1 MDTLKK
7 IHKQHVI
14 RHTIRFIILATL
26 LIAVHLIIGMVG
38 YHYICGF
45 DWVDSF
51 LNSSMIMGGMGE
63 INALTDNASKI
74 FAGIYALF
82 SGLIFI
88 VIISILLYPVLEA
101 SMMRLH
107 IESTKD

>member
-1 MDTLKK
+1 MEDRNKVQTRK
-7 IHKQHVI
+7 VI
-14 RHTIRFIILATL
+14 NHAVRFFILATL
-26 LIAVHLIIGMVG
+26 LIMFHLIVGMLG
-38 YHYICGF
+38 YRYICGF

-88 VIISILLYPVLEA
+88 VIISILLFPVLKA
-101 SMMRLH
+101 SMIRLH
-107 IESTKD
+107 IESNKD